1 MAKTALNL
9 GPHWEDFIEAQVT
22 SGRYAS
28 ADEVVRDALQG
39 LQERETN
46 LDVLRREIDIGWQQA
61 ERGEIAE
68 DGFLQRLLDE
78 DVEQE
83 ER

>member
-39 LQERETN
+39 LQEREN
-46 LDVLRREIDIGWQQA
+46 KLDVLRREIDIGWQQA
-61 ERGEIAE
+61 ERGEFAE

>member
-28 ADEVVRDALQG
+28 AEEVVRDALQG
-39 LQERETN
+39 LEKQTQQ
-46 LDVLRREIDIGWQQA
+46 LDELRRLVNEGISQADAGEFVDNFSIEDLIDRLDA
-61 ERGEIAE
+61 ER
-68 DGFLQRLLDE
+68 
-78 DVEQE
+78 
-83 ER
+83 